1 MIGSC
6 RRIKGRG
13 EWREDSV
20 RNGIWP
26 KVREAT
32 WMGWDNKSSIPGNDG
47 GKSFPVIASPL
58 LSVLAV
64 IRSPL
69 IRRDIAYSPRERYWK
84 RIVTWDWYKYL
95 KEPLLFVFSFFLFFF
110 YFHENRGLSLRANSM
125 LYTLRKIEK
134 SMGRRNCGRILFNF

>member
-69 IRRDIAYSPRERYWK
+69 IRRDIASSPRERYWK

-110 YFHENRGLSLRANSM
+110 LLS
-125 LYTLRKIEK
+125 RK
-134 SMGRRNCGRILFNF
+134 SRTVSSGQFNVVHFKKDWEIDGQKELWKNLV